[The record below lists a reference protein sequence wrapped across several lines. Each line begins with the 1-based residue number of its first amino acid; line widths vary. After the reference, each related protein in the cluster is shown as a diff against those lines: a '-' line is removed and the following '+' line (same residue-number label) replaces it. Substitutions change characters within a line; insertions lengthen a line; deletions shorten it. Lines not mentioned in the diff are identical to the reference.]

1 MLFDMVEGAGEKA
14 AGTAG
19 RVHDPLAEFGVDA
32 VDHKAGNC
40 AGGVE
45 LARVTGALQV
55 AQDLL
60 VNIAKEV
67 ALAAVGKVDLVKLV
81 DHLLEQG
88 AVFHVVEG
96 IAERLFHHI
105 ATRVEIDIGRLVF
118 QAVEQIVVNEI
129 EQGITGQPFAIGRPV
144 APQEALGDRA
154 AVVILLKLQLL
165 FLGVE
170 HFQKQQPG
178 ELAEALGIAVDTG
191 VLAHDVLNGFDD

>member
-1 MLFDMVEGAGEKA
+1 M
-14 AGTAG
+14 
-19 RVHDPLAEFGVDA
+19 
-32 VDHKAGNC
+32 
-40 AGGVE
+40 
-45 LARVTGALQV
+45 QV

-60 VNIAKEV
+60 VDVAKQV
-67 ALAAVGKVDLVKLV
+67 ALATVGKVDLVELV

-96 IAERLFHHI
+96 ITERLFHHI
-105 ATRVEIDIGRLVF
+105 TTGVEIDIGRLVF
-118 QAVEQIVVNEI
+118 QAVEQIVVDEI

-144 APQEALGDRA
+144 APQEALGDGV

-178 ELAEALGIAVDTG
+178 ELAETLSIAVDTG